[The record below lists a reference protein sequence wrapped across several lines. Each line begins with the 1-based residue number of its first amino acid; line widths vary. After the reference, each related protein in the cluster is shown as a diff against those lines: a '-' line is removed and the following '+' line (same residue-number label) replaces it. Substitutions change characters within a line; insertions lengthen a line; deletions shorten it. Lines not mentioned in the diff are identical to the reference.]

1 MEGLGNMKFN
11 LIGAAVA
18 AGVMALVSTGAHAAD
33 CNPSKTLADDMT
45 PEQAQAVY
53 DCLKDGLYKG
63 YNKNAKAKE
72 GKGNLATYAKDFRDW
87 TVAAKFPAAPGF
99 HGSRFLMT
107 YVNSVGADE
116 YLKYKDENVN
126 IPAGTVIAKESFKI
140 GTKGKGKARKGPLFL
155 MEKLAAGTSPKTMD
169 WQYTGVLP
177 NGKPMKFNPV
187 KACSKCHMEN
197 FAEQGGLGYP
207 IEEARIGN

>member
-1 MEGLGNMKFN
+1 
-11 LIGAAVA
+11 
-18 AGVMALVSTGAHAAD
+18 
-33 CNPSKTLADDMT
+33 MT
-45 PEQAQAVY
+45 
-53 DCLKDGLYKG
+53 
-63 YNKNAKAKE
+63 
-72 GKGNLATYAKDFRDW
+72 W
-87 TVAAKFPAAPGF
+87 
-99 HGSRFLMT
+99 
-107 YVNSVGADE
+107 VNSVGAEE

-140 GTKGKGKARKGPLFL
+140 GTKGKGKGKAKKGPLFL
-155 MEKLAAGTSPKTMD
+155 MIKAKAGSSPKTMD
-169 WQYTGVLP
+169 WIYQGVLP

>member
-1 MEGLGNMKFN
+1 MKLN
-11 LIGAAVA
+11 LIGATMA
-18 AGVMALVSTGAHAAD
+18 ACVMALVSTSAHAAD

-45 PEQAQAVY
+45 ADQAQAVY

-63 YNKNAKAKE
+63 YNKNA
-72 GKGNLATYAKDFRDW
+72 GKKKGDMAAHAKDYRGW
-87 TVAAKFPAAPGF
+87 TQAAKFPAAPGF

-107 YVNSVGADE
+107 WVNSVGAEE

-140 GTKGKGKARKGPLFL
+140 GTKGKGKGKARKGPLFL
-155 MEKLAAGTSPKTMD
+155 MIKAEAGSSPKTMD
-169 WQYTGVLP
+169 WIYQGVLP

-197 FAEQGGLGYP
+197 FSEQGGLGYP
-207 IEEARIGN
+207 VEEARIGN